1 MVATISLTLI
11 VPFIELAQATSV
23 ATLIV
28 FALVNLALIR
38 VRIRDGYSPHIRV
51 PLWVPIAGF
60 ITSVGM
66 IASALVLNWLS

>member
-1 MVATISLTLI
+1 
-11 VPFIELAQATSV
+11 
-23 ATLIV
+23 
-28 FALVNLALIR
+28 VNLALIR
-38 VRIRDGYSPHIRV
+38 VRIRDGYSPHMRV